1 MDFQARGL
9 DSHAILNSPKIV
21 LFQDMRISCS
31 FLMLCIAVAMT
42 ACSANRS
49 PQFNAA
55 ADKDNQL
62 SVSVEDEMTVID
74 VQSPGGIG
82 KAEVEFLSGSYPS
95 QIILRLHI
103 KKLEGFKLTYG
114 RTTVSASSSGTSEP
128 VSQSFIESDGSERA
142 LTPSSPLWMDI
153 RPQHEY
159 LEITLPAALTREK
172 PESFSFQWVD
182 FYR

>member
-1 MDFQARGL
+1 ML
-9 DSHAILNSPKIV
+9 YLIHPKIV
-21 LFQDMRISCS
+21 LFQNMRISCG
-31 FLMLCIAVAMT
+31 FLMLCATVAMT
-42 ACSANRS
+42 ACTGNQS

-62 SVSVEDEMTVID
+62 SLSVEDETTVID

-82 KAEVEFLSGSYPS
+82 EADIEFLSGNYPA

-114 RTTVSASSSGTSEP
+114 RTTVSASSSGTSYT
-128 VSQSFIESDGSERA
+128 VTQSLIQSDGNERA
-142 LTPSSPLWMDI
+142 IMSSSPLWMDI
-153 RPQHEY
+153 QPEQEY
-159 LEITLPAALTREK
+159 LEIKLPRALTQEK

>member
-1 MDFQARGL
+1 ML
-9 DSHAILNSPKIV
+9 YLIHPKIV
-21 LFQDMRISCS
+21 LFQNMRISCG
-31 FLMLCIAVAMT
+31 LLVLCVAVAMT
-42 ACSANRS
+42 ACTGNQS

-62 SVSVEDEMTVID
+62 SLNVENETAVID

-82 KAEVEFLSGSYPS
+82 QADIEFLSGIYPA

-114 RTTVSASSSGTSEP
+114 STTVSASSSG
-128 VSQSFIESDGSERA
+128 VSDTVTQSLIQPDGSERA
-142 LTPSSPLWMDI
+142 VTPSSPLWMDI
-153 RPQHEY
+153 QPEQEY
-159 LEITLPAALTREK
+159 LEITLPTALTQEK

>member
-1 MDFQARGL
+1 ML
-9 DSHAILNSPKIV
+9 YLIHPKIV
-21 LFQDMRISCS
+21 LFQDMRISYG
-31 FLMLCIAVAMT
+31 FLMLCVAVAMT
-42 ACSANRS
+42 ACTANRS
-49 PQFNAA
+49 PQFNAV

-62 SVSVEDEMTVID
+62 SLSVGDETTVID

-82 KAEVEFLSGSYPS
+82 KAEIEFLSGSYPS

-128 VSQSFIESDGSERA
+128 VTQSLIESDGSERA
-142 LTPSSPLWMDI
+142 VTPSSPLWMDI
-153 RPQHEY
+153 QPEQEY
-159 LEITLPAALTREK
+159 LEITLPTALTRQK

>member
-1 MDFQARGL
+1 MLYLIQ
-9 DSHAILNSPKIV
+9 PKFV
-21 LFQDMRISCS
+21 LFTNMRVSS
-31 FLMLCIAVAMT
+31 GLLMLCVAVAMT
-42 ACSANRS
+42 ACTANAS

-62 SVSVEDEMTVID
+62 SLSVEDETAVID
-74 VQSPGGIG
+74 VQSPSGIG
-82 KAEVEFLSGSYPS
+82 KADVEFLSGSYPA

-103 KKLEGFKLTYG
+103 EKLEGFKLTFG

-128 VSQSFIESDGSERA
+128 VTQSLIESDGSERA
-142 LTPSSPLWMDI
+142 LTPSSSLWIDI
-153 RPQHEY
+153 QPEQKY
-159 LEITLPAALTREK
+159 LEVRLPASLIQEK

>member
-1 MDFQARGL
+1 MRVSYGL
-9 DSHAILNSPKIV
+9 
-21 LFQDMRISCS
+21 
-31 FLMLCIAVAMT
+31 LMLCIAVAMT
-42 ACSANRS
+42 ACTANRP

-62 SVSVEDEMTVID
+62 SLSIENETAVID

-82 KAEVEFLSGSYPS
+82 EADIEFLSGSYPA

-114 RTTVSASSSGTSEP
+114 NTMVSASSSGTSDT
-128 VSQSFIESDGSERA
+128 VTQSLIQADGSER
-142 LTPSSPLWMDI
+142 TVTSSSPLWMDI
-153 RPQHEY
+153 QPEQEY
-159 LEITLPAALTREK
+159 LEIKLPTALTQEK
-172 PESFSFQWVD
+172 PGSFSFQWVD

>member
-1 MDFQARGL
+1 
-9 DSHAILNSPKIV
+9 
-21 LFQDMRISCS
+21 MRISCS
-31 FLMLCIAVAMT
+31 FLMLCVAVAMT
-42 ACSANRS
+42 ACSGNQPPR
-49 PQFNAA
+49 FNAA

-62 SVSVEDEMTVID
+62 SLNVENETAVID

-82 KAEVEFLSGSYPS
+82 EADIEFLSGSYPA

-103 KKLEGFKLTYG
+103 KKLEGFKLTYA
-114 RTTVSASSSGTSEP
+114 RTTVSASSSGMSDTVTQGLIQP
-128 VSQSFIESDGSERA
+128 DGSERA

-153 RPQHEY
+153 QPEPEY
-159 LEITLPAALTREK
+159 LEITLPAALTQEK